1 MVSNSLKKIAAGL
14 AVVMMIGSFA
24 GCSKGG
30 NDQSGTGT
38 GNKSET
44 SGSITAAGS
53 TALLPLVEKAAAAFK
68 EKNPN
73 TIVNV
78 QGGGSGTGLTQV
90 AQGAIEI
97 GNSDKFANEQNGL
110 DANALVDHKVC
121 VAGFAM
127 VANAGIKIDSLTKEQ
142 IIGIF
147 TGKIKNWKD
156 VGGDDKN
163 IVVINRP
170 KSSGTRFTFKKYI
183 LSGQDEVE
191 GVALTEDSSGAVKN
205 ALKTTDGAVGYLALS
220 YITEDVKKE
229 IKTLKID
236 GIEANKENITSGKY
250 PFWAYEHMY
259 TKGEAAGLTKTF
271 LEYMT
276 SDEVK
281 PLIDKLGY
289 VPVNDM
295 KVQR

>member
-1 MVSNSLKKIAAGL
+1 MVSSKLKKIAAVL
-14 AVVMMIGSFA
+14 AAVMVIGSLTA
-24 GCSKGG
+24 CSK
-30 NDQSGTGT
+30 NESSSKPAEGT
-38 GNKSET
+38 NKTEI

-68 EKNPN
+68 EKNSN
-73 TIVNV
+73 ALVNV

-90 AQGAIEI
+90 SQGAIEI

-110 DANALVDHKVC
+110 DASALVDHKVC

-127 VANAGIKIDSLTKEQ
+127 VANSKINVDSLTKDQ
-142 IIGIF
+142 IVGIF
-147 TGKIKNWKD
+147 TGKIKNWKQ
-156 VGGDDKN
+156 VGGEDKA

-183 LSGQDEVE
+183 LGGQDEVE

-205 ALKTTDGAVGYLALS
+205 AIKTTDGALGYLALS

-229 IKTLKID
+229 IKTVKID
-236 GIEANKENITSGKY
+236 GVEANKENITSGKY

-259 TKGEAAGLTKTF
+259 TKGEPSGLTKSF
-271 LEYMT
+271 IDYMS

-289 VPVNDM
+289 IPTNDM

>member
-1 MVSNSLKKIAAGL
+1 MVSSKLKKIAAVL
-14 AVVMMIGSFA
+14 AAVMVIGSLTA
-24 GCSKGG
+24 CSK
-30 NDQSGTGT
+30 NESSSKPAEGT
-38 GNKSET
+38 NKTEI

-68 EKNPN
+68 EKNSN
-73 TIVNV
+73 AVVNV

-90 AQGAIEI
+90 SQGAIEI

-110 DANALVDHKVC
+110 DASALVDHKVC

-127 VANAGIKIDSLTKEQ
+127 VANSKINVDSLTKDQ
-142 IIGIF
+142 IVGIF
-147 TGKIKNWKD
+147 TGKIKNWKQ
-156 VGGDDKN
+156 VGGEDKA

-183 LSGQDEVE
+183 LGGQDEVE

-205 ALKTTDGAVGYLALS
+205 AIKTTDGALGYLALS

-229 IKTLKID
+229 IKTVKID
-236 GIEANKENITSGKY
+236 GVEANKENITSGKY

-259 TKGEAAGLTKTF
+259 TKGEPSGLTKSF
-271 LEYMT
+271 IDYMS

-289 VPVNDM
+289 IPTNDM